1 MNDKIKSLI
10 SQYERKGSFT
20 YMKLTPSMLASA
32 QQQLGVTIPAQF
44 IDYIN
49 SYSHGGIGGIEILG
63 IGFDN
68 SICFLEETLDYRS
81 YGLPENLLVVENCD
95 EWLYCI
101 DVNTNQVV
109 SWSFEDGV
117 RVEFPDFDTF
127 LLQEIQNAI
136 ENMQCHNPNFGS

>member
-1 MNDKIKSLI
+1 MNKQI
-10 SQYERKGSFT
+10 
-20 YMKLTPSMLASA
+20 
-32 QQQLGVTIPAQF
+32 QQLITKYNKDATFTKVAPTQAMLEEVKKQLGFPVPDQF
-44 IDYIN
+44 LEYLN
-49 SYSHGGIGGIEILG
+49 TYSYGGFGFEILG

-101 DVNTNQVV
+101 DVNTHQVV
-109 SWSFEDGV
+109 SWSFEDGA

-136 ENMQCHNPNFGS
+136 ENM